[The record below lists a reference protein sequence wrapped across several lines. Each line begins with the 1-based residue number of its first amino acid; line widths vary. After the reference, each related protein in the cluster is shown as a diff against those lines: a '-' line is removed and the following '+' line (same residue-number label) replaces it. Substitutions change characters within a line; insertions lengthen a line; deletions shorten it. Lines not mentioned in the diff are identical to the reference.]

1 MIHKINFTLG
11 IALSLLMTGVS
22 LAKVDQK
29 EAARLGKDLTPLG
42 AVKAGNKAGTI
53 PAWTGGIQAVP
64 KGYKKG
70 MLNLDPYPDDKVKF
84 TINGE
89 NYKDYSANLSPG
101 QIAMFERYPKTF
113 KLVVY
118 PTRRSASY
126 PEFVYEASK
135 GNALTAELSRGG
147 NGVAN
152 AAVTSP
158 FPIPKD
164 GTEAIW
170 NHLLR
175 YRSQGIKRE
184 VGQVAP
190 TSSGKYTMVRIEET
204 VFFPYHKP
212 GATVESVKNRLA
224 YFLQTVKSPNRLAG
238 NILLVHETLDQNKEP
253 RLAWTYNP
261 GQRRVR
267 RAPNIAF
274 DYPGTAADNQRTT
287 DQSDIMNGSPERYN
301 WELKG
306 RKEMYVPYNAY
317 KLHSKDTKPADVIKA
332 GHLDSN
338 YLRYELHRV
347 WEVEGTI
354 KKGTSHIYA
363 KKTYYLDEDTWG
375 ILVADQY
382 DGRGNIWRVSEAHN
396 INYYEVPVTW
406 DTLQVHYDVIN
417 GRYLAYGFNNG
428 GPVDEFGIDAKKKDF
443 TPQTLRRKGMR

>member
-1 MIHKINFTLG
+1 MKFKINFSLTLL
-11 IALSLLMTGVS
+11 LSLLMAGVIP
-22 LAKVDQK
+22 AKVNQE
-29 EAARLGKDLTPLG
+29 EAARLGKDLTPVG
-42 AVKAGNKAGTI
+42 AVKAGNKEGTI
-53 PAWTGGIQAVP
+53 PAWTGGIQTPPAA
-64 KGYKKG
+64 YKKG
-70 MLNLDPYPDDKVKF
+70 MLNIDPFPGDAVKF
-84 TINGE
+84 TITGDNF
-89 NYKDYSANLSPG
+89 KDHSNRLSAG

-113 KLVVY
+113 KMSVY
-118 PTRRSASY
+118 PTRRSAAY
-126 PEFVYEASK
+126 PDYVYEASK
-135 GNALTAELSRGG
+135 ANALTAELSRGG
-147 NGVAN
+147 NGVIN
-152 AAVTSP
+152 ASVTSP
-158 FPIPKD
+158 FPIPQN

-175 YRSQGIKRE
+175 FRSQGVRRE

-190 TSSGKYTMVRIEET
+190 TSNGKYTMVRIAET
-204 VFFPYHKP
+204 VFFPYHKK

-224 YFLQTVKSPNRLAG
+224 YFLQTVKSPARLAG

-267 RAPNIAF
+267 RAPNIAY

-287 DQSDIMNGSPERYN
+287 DQSDILNGSPERYN

-317 KLHSKDTKPADVIKA
+317 KLHSKDTNPKDVIKS
-332 GHLDSN
+332 GHLNSN

-347 WEVEGTI
+347 WEVQGAI
-354 KKGTSHIYA
+354 RKGTSHIYA
-363 KKTYYLDEDTWG
+363 QKTYYLDEDSWG

-396 INYYEVPVTW
+396 ICYYEVPVTW

-428 GPVDEFGIDAKKKDF
+428 GPVDEFGIEAKKRDF
-443 TPQTLRRKGMR
+443 TPQKLRRMGMR

>member
-1 MIHKINFTLG
+1 
-11 IALSLLMTGVS
+11 
-22 LAKVDQK
+22 
-29 EAARLGKDLTPLG
+29 
-42 AVKAGNKAGTI
+42 
-53 PAWTGGIQAVP
+53 
-64 KGYKKG
+64 
-70 MLNLDPYPDDKVKF
+70 
-84 TINGE
+84 
-89 NYKDYSANLSPG
+89 
-101 QIAMFERYPKTF
+101 
-113 KLVVY
+113 
-118 PTRRSASY
+118 
-126 PEFVYEASK
+126 
-135 GNALTAELSRGG
+135 
-147 NGVAN
+147 
-152 AAVTSP
+152 
-158 FPIPKD
+158 
-164 GTEAIW
+164 
-170 NHLLR
+170 
-175 YRSQGIKRE
+175 
-184 VGQVAP
+184 
-190 TSSGKYTMVRIEET
+190 
-204 VFFPYHKP
+204 
-212 GATVESVKNRLA
+212 
-224 YFLQTVKSPNRLAG
+224 
-238 NILLVHETLDQNKEP
+238 ILLVHETLDQNKEP